1 MKNAIKI
8 PGCELWLDI
17 IDTFFKNKTFYLI
30 GGEEEIITI
39 KCTL

>member
-17 IDTFFKNKTFYLI
+17 IGTFFKNKTFYLI